1 MVPYGSAATRGRRW
15 ERKSRLDVT
24 QIDKCDHQK
33 VVHHQLREWL
43 RGGACLT
50 VSEHIISSSHHSLVE
65 ERIPP
70 QCCRKEQQP
79 RPQPFGKV
87 DRRMP
92 SRATGGSMSLY
103 PTMSTLCL
111 ALFLARCR
119 ASWID
124 IETPLN
130 KRSTVSFV
138 DGSTYELVGAGEGS
152 V

>member
-1 MVPYGSAATRGRRW
+1 
-15 ERKSRLDVT
+15 
-24 QIDKCDHQK
+24 
-33 VVHHQLREWL
+33 
-43 RGGACLT
+43 
-50 VSEHIISSSHHSLVE
+50 
-65 ERIPP
+65 
-70 QCCRKEQQP
+70 
-79 RPQPFGKV
+79 
-87 DRRMP
+87 
-92 SRATGGSMSLY
+92 MSLY

-152 V
+152 VETLRPLVSSSSPHHSRFFLPFSTTIPGNVRRV

>member
-1 MVPYGSAATRGRRW
+1 
-15 ERKSRLDVT
+15 
-24 QIDKCDHQK
+24 
-33 VVHHQLREWL
+33 
-43 RGGACLT
+43 
-50 VSEHIISSSHHSLVE
+50 
-65 ERIPP
+65 
-70 QCCRKEQQP
+70 
-79 RPQPFGKV
+79 
-87 DRRMP
+87 
-92 SRATGGSMSLY
+92 MSLY